1 MTTTKIVDSILPLTK
16 EDKQCGPKKRKKLLA
31 RNELILLINDYRQ
44 GIAVQLPEDVLTL
57 LNGCKQTLET
67 I

>member
-1 MTTTKIVDSILPLTK
+1 MTTTQIVDSILPLTK
-16 EDKQCGPKKRKKLLA
+16 EDKKCGMRKAKKLRA
-31 RNELILLINDYRQ
+31 RNELVLLINDYRQ
-44 GIAVQLPEDVLTL
+44 GMAVQLPEDVLTL